1 MRLLLL
7 INIFSLSNSMA
18 SKYFIPTIRNQIRMK
33 TSKGSKKQIDV
44 PKFTPPYKPKTK
56 NQENYVKNIKNETNK
71 IIIGIGPAGTG
82 KTLFACNYAAEQLK
96 SEKIQKIILT
106 RPIVPVEEDLGY
118 LPGKINNKMEPW
130 TRPLFD
136 ILEEYFHNKDI
147 VTMLKSGKIEIAPLA
162 YMRGRTFK
170 NSIIIADEM
179 QNSSP
184 SQMLMTTTRIG
195 ENSKLLITGDL
206 NQSDRYE
213 NNGLKE
219 LIKKIDDYKS
229 FGGKS
234 DGISIISFDSNDI
247 QRSKIVNK
255 IIEIYENRRKS
266 LPLPK
271 SSTIKTEKEEIVS
284 DKLKKKIKDEL
295 DKQLK
300 EKKSKKNEN
309 NENNK
314 NKDAAMIPLKDMKK
328 INKKNN

>member
-7 INIFSLSNSMA
+7 IYIFSVSNSMINR
-18 SKYFIPTIRNQIRMK
+18 YFIPTIRNQIRMK
-33 TSKGSKKQIDV
+33 TSKGPKKQIDV

-56 NQENYVKNIKNETNK
+56 NQEDYVENIKNETNK

-136 ILEEYFHNKDI
+136 ILQEYYHNKDI
-147 VTMLKSGKIEIAPLA
+147 VTMLQSGKIEIAPLA

-195 ENSKLLITGDL
+195 EDSKLLITGDL

-219 LIKKIDDYKS
+219 LIKKIYDYKS
-229 FGGKS
+229 LGGKS

-255 IIEIYENRRKS
+255 IIEIYENRRTN

-271 SSTIKTEKEEIVS
+271 SSTIKTEKEDLISE
-284 DKLKKKIKDEL
+284 KLKKKIKDDL
-295 DKQLK
+295 DKQLLEIQK
-300 EKKSKKNEN
+300 KKSKE

-314 NKDAAMIPLKDMKK
+314 NQDAAMIPLKDMKR
-328 INKKNN
+328 INRRKN